1 MEEIINQRLKKY
13 IDLKKINGPEVYNG
27 TKISRQLWSNYINTS
42 KSIPLDKL
50 TSILKRLPD
59 LNARWLL
66 TGEGS
71 MLEKYEQTDRQYISQ
86 DNPQPPKHTRYCNDP
101 ACNARILEL
110 ETQVNILISHIG
122 SLNRREDPTEKNDSG
137 GVEKTRRQYTGKTG

>member
-1 MEEIINQRLKKY
+1 MEKTINQRLKEY
-13 IDLKKINGPEVYNG
+13 IEVKKINPPEIYSG
-27 TKISRQLWSNYINTS
+27 TKISRQLWSNFINTS
-42 KSIPLDKL
+42 SSIPSEKL
-50 TSILKRLPD
+50 GILINKMPE

-71 MLEKYEQTDRQYISQ
+71 MIVEYEQTDRQYTSQ
-86 DNPQPPKHTRYCNDP
+86 DKPQPPKHTRYCNDP
-101 ACNARILEL
+101 VCNARILEL

-137 GVEKTRRQYTGKTG
+137 GVEKTRRQYPGKTG